1 MSSDTVADCAAI
13 VIAGVLQYKALD
25 VSLSVTATINAAGGQ
40 QFWDAALI
48 FYKDLAPPWVGMQ
61 H

>member
-13 VIAGVLQYKALD
+13 VIAGVLGAKALD

-40 QFWDAALI
+40 QFGL
-48 FYKDLAPPWVGMQ
+48 Q